1 MLTAYFDALREC
13 FSRRA
18 GLVLLGVAA
27 LAATLFC
34 LVVKVR
40 TLPNGATAVS
50 LGTLPVAPSAF
61 AVPSVLV
68 SVSDASGVLWILLAI
83 FATAPVLTS
92 ILEKGWLELLFSK
105 ATPRWRI
112 LVGRVG
118 GCLTLYAMTF
128 AIATGPLALKLWL
141 KTGVATWPIL
151 VALLLETLSF
161 AALLGVASLA
171 TLTQKGVALPI
182 VGAVAIWF
190 LSPLLAHRE
199 QWYYPLVRP
208 GFGRALIDW
217 AYRLLPKVSELQS
230 LSDAFVRDRMISSW
244 WPVWSTATFTIA
256 LFALAIVLL
265 QRKSL

>member
-1 MLTAYFDALREC
+1 MLTAYWDALREC
-13 FSRRA
+13 FNRRV
-18 GLVLLGVAA
+18 GLVLLGVAG

-34 LVVKVR
+34 LLVKVR
-40 TLPNGATAVS
+40 TLPTGGTAVS

-68 SVSDASGVLWILLAI
+68 SVVDASGLLWILLAI
-83 FATAPVLTS
+83 FAAAPVLTS

-141 KTGVATWPIL
+141 KTGIGTWPIL
-151 VALLLETLSF
+151 VALLFETLSF
-161 AALLGVASLA
+161 AALLGVASIA

-182 VGAVAIWF
+182 VATVAIWF

-208 GFGRALIDW
+208 GLGRSLVDW

-230 LSDAFVRDRMISSW
+230 VSDAFIQARMISSW
-244 WPVWSTATFTIA
+244 WPVWSTATFAIV
-256 LFALAIVLL
+256 LFAVTIVLL